1 VIVGNEVFAG
11 RVGTGT
17 TAVCADVALE
27 EPALFEAVTTTRIV
41 EPPSAVT
48 SVYVLPAAPAMSA
61 QLAPAEL
68 QRRHW

>member
-1 VIVGNEVFAG
+1 MIVGNEVFAG

-17 TAVCADVALE
+17 TAVCADVAAE

-41 EPPSAVT
+41 APPSAAT
-48 SVYVLPAAPAMSA
+48 KVYVLPVAPPMSA